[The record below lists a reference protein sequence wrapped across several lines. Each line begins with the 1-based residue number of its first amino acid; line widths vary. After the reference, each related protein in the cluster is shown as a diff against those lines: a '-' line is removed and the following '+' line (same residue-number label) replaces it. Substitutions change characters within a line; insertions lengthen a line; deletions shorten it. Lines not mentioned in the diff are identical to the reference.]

1 VINVQG
7 KDQARGGSFHFL
19 GNKYKWHAVCVFFI
33 KKINMDN
40 PQLAGQVLGLALS
53 LFFFLY

>member
-1 VINVQG
+1 MQG

-33 KKINMDN
+33 KKKNMDN